1 MTIVKHGLNLG
12 IERIDSQ
19 FYLTLKA
26 IGTLTHEDYQVITPL
41 VDSALAEVQQPKI
54 SALVDIT
61 ELQGWEMQ
69 AAWEDF
75 KFGLKHGN
83 EFEKIALVGNKS
95 WQEWAAKI
103 GTWFIAG
110 EIKFFEQSDIAIS
123 WIHESEQVA

>member
-19 FYLTLKA
+19 FYLTIKA

-41 VDSALAEVQQPKI
+41 VDSALEKVHQPKI
-54 SALVDIT
+54 NALVDIT
-61 ELQGWEMQ
+61 ELKGWEMQ
-69 AAWEDF
+69 AAWDDF
-75 KFGLKHGN
+75 KFGLKHGS
-83 EFEKIALVGNKS
+83 EFEKIALVGNES

-110 EIKFFEQSDIAIS
+110 EMKFFEQINEALI
-123 WIHESEQVA
+123 WIQESEHSE